1 MAPRGKTLLDSF
13 GVKLAPPAVFFE
25 SPAHSSLAAIQQ
37 SQPPVA
43 KQPLPYLS
51 HAHHKNSSNEA
62 VRATGGQRGFLFDR
76 IPAPML
82 DLEEDSTSLFVGHPQ
97 HSWKHSTQPLEDEEG
112 QPSGT
117 TADSLYSKLQE
128 MEVRAEHEQTQLSMA
143 SATRVRGEMSRTR
156 SHLSSLQDYRQAS
169 VFTRE
174 MHVDHDTG
182 CVNMPKVN
190 VPSAAA
196 LELLNENANARTDT
210 TQSSVRE
217 AAAKAAMRT
226 NFFLA
231 QSFNAKAKTRERI
244 DEARTLRDALPLSLP
259 LSQPLSLSTTL
270 CEHDDSKV
278 ASTTLETGHLSSS
291 LRLSPRPPQT
301 PTKDARVPLV
311 PWNDSTLLANG
322 RVQWKDSLPARQ
334 PNLLAQEELKD
345 EVYKRET
352 IYAATQR
359 AAVTSRRTTADARYS
374 QLVNSFRQAERDAQE
389 LGQMG
394 AVCGRGWQESGP
406 DSRAKRLASRVSS
419 PDRTD
424 VALARST
431 LTLLQNGDGAD
442 GEELVY
448 GQRGVA
454 DDGARDKTHV
464 ATRRLALAA
473 LRGESKLH
481 PKKQLQTLVAL
492 RAGTRARQARRAA
505 EAEES
510 REACCVGKGQEHA
523 HYCQQH
529 GKEEDTATL
538 SRPLRAWGSVKVS
551 FNYRVVIGTCKK
563 YTRRPDIPC
572 NMQY

>member
-1 MAPRGKTLLDSF
+1 MAPRGKSLLDSL
-13 GVKLAPPAVFFE
+13 GVKLTPPAAFFE

-37 SQPPVA
+37 SQPHVA
-43 KQPLPYLS
+43 KQPLPFLS
-51 HAHHKNSSNEA
+51 QAHHENSSNEA

-76 IPAPML
+76 IPAPMV
-82 DLEEDSTSLFVGHPQ
+82 DLEEDSTSLYVGHPQ

-128 MEVRAEHEQTQLSMA
+128 MELRAEHEQTQLSMA
-143 SATRVRGEMSRTR
+143 SATRVRGEMTRTR

-169 VFTRE
+169 VVARE
-174 MHVDHDTG
+174 KHVDHDTG
-182 CVNMPKVN
+182 RVNMPKA
-190 VPSAAA
+190 VPSPAA
-196 LELLNENANARTDT
+196 LELLNENANSRTDT
-210 TQSSVRE
+210 TQSSLRE

-231 QSFNAKAKTRERI
+231 QSSNAKAKTRERT
-244 DEARTLRDALPLSLP
+244 DEACTLRDALPLSLP

-311 PWNDSTLLANG
+311 PWKDSTLLANG

-334 PNLLAQEELKD
+334 PSLLAQEELKD

-359 AAVTSRRTTADARYS
+359 AAVTSTRTTVDARYS

-389 LGQMG
+389 LGQIG
-394 AVCGRGWQESGP
+394 AVCGGGWREMGP

-424 VALARST
+424 MALARST
-431 LTLLQNGDGAD
+431 LTLLRNGDGAD
-442 GEELVY
+442 GEEAFY
-448 GQRGVA
+448 GERGVA

-464 ATRRLALAA
+464 ATRGLALAA

-505 EAEES
+505 EAEQS
-510 REACCVGKGQEHA
+510 REACGVGKGKEHD

-551 FNYRVVIGTCKK
+551 FNHRVVIITCKK
-563 YTRRPDIPC
+563 YTHRPDIPC
-572 NMQY
+572 DMQY